1 MDVDWICRD
10 RTHPVGYKL
19 SVIPF
24 ANGEPVA
31 ASDNKTA
38 ATDILTNAD
47 NSKCPSNCFRPV
59 GMAFDQQGRLFMSSD
74 ATGEIY
80 VVRKEQA
87 SQGGTATNGA
97 PPPPTTSPSGT
108 GRYTVTYSIWGF
120 ALILM
125 SFLIVF

>member
-1 MDVDWICRD
+1 MNSDRMYRD
-10 RTHPVGYKL
+10 RTDPVGYKL

-47 NSKCPSNCFRPV
+47 NSQCPSNCFRPV
-59 GMAFDQQGRLFMSSD
+59 GIAFDQQGRLFMSSD

-80 VVRKEQA
+80 VVRRDQA
-87 SQGGTATNGA
+87 SQGGTATNSA
-97 PPPPTTSPSGT
+97 PPPTTTSPSGT
-108 GRYTVTYSIWGF
+108 GRYATYSIWGF

-125 SFLIVF
+125 SSLIVL